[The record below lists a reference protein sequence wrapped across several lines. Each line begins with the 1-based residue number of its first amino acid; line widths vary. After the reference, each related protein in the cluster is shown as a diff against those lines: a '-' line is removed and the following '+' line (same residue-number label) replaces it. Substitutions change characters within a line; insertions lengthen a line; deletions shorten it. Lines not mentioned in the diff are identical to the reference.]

1 MLENQ
6 FPQDD
11 ENYEKKKRSP
21 AELKA
26 IRKTMSHILRLISS
40 LKSSP
45 FDEIKSKVIEA
56 LNNQEKDIIELIDE
70 DENTL
75 AHLCVKESKIDILR
89 VIIESYIDILGK
101 SEKFYKWLMF
111 ENNEFL
117 TIFDLSAQI
126 SNKEVIK
133 YLFETIASDEERTLN
148 ITERR
153 NNVFHNAAKNNQC
166 YPIIFFFEKLQKL
179 YPKTL
184 VIDVPNQY
192 GITPLHYACYHGSKK
207 AMDLLID
214 LGCNIDGLDLE
225 GNTPLHYAVQSGSER
240 SVKKLLVRGANKF
253 IKNNEGNLPYD
264 IAVNMKNDDLRD
276 LLYHR
281 NFFHRIFSSSNEIAA
296 VKGNRNN
303 LMLLFIVISLIFF
316 KILYIFRLINGLFGN
331 YWNGQLMPY
340 LPSLL
345 AEYENNSTTS
355 YLHYDFSQGN
365 SSHTMDELIKCYT
378 SSNCIVEQI
387 FLFGSLVSDFFNL
400 FIILYFLC
408 FAKKVYIPKKSKKEI
423 RSLTKLFEEQKTV
436 CVKCRLV
443 IDSETMHCLVC
454 NACVDNWDHHCF
466 WLNTCI
472 NNRNKTKF
480 KFFFYTMFCFTL
492 LNMIFF
498 LESKHKLFNFQ
509 L

>member
-1 MLENQ
+1 M
-6 FPQDD
+6 
-11 ENYEKKKRSP
+11 
-21 AELKA
+21 
-26 IRKTMSHILRLISS
+26 
-40 LKSSP
+40 
-45 FDEIKSKVIEA
+45 
-56 LNNQEKDIIELIDE
+56 
-70 DENTL
+70 
-75 AHLCVKESKIDILR
+75 
-89 VIIESYIDILGK
+89 
-101 SEKFYKWLMF
+101 
-111 ENNEFL
+111 
-117 TIFDLSAQI
+117 
-126 SNKEVIK
+126 
-133 YLFETIASDEERTLN
+133 
-148 ITERR
+148 
-153 NNVFHNAAKNNQC
+153 
-166 YPIIFFFEKLQKL
+166 
-179 YPKTL
+179 

-253 IKNNEGNLPYD
+253 IKNNEGYLPYD

-281 NFFHRIFSSSNEIAA
+281 NFFQRIFSSSNEIAA

-303 LMLLFIVISLIFF
+303 LMLLFIVISLIFL

-355 YLHYDFSQGN
+355 YLQYDFSQGN
-365 SSHTMDELIKCYT
+365 TSHTMDELIKCYT

-400 FIILYFLC
+400 LIILYFLC

-498 LESKHKLFNFQ
+498 LESKHKLFKFQ